1 MSNHTHKM
9 FADYEMHV
17 SISLRRKT
25 DRYSSDVLAEAE
37 VKETLAIAERDL
49 ALIFKGFIDA
59 CREKALSALAIKH
72 TYEREMMA
80 LEAGDT
86 VDA

>member
-1 MSNHTHKM
+1 MSNHTYKM

-25 DRYSSDVLAEAE
+25 DRYSSDTLVAAEIN
-37 VKETLAIAERDL
+37 ETLAIAERDL
-49 ALIFKGFIDA
+49 ARIFTSFIEAGRD
-59 CREKALSALAIKH
+59 KALSALSIKQI
-72 TYEREMMA
+72 YEREMMA